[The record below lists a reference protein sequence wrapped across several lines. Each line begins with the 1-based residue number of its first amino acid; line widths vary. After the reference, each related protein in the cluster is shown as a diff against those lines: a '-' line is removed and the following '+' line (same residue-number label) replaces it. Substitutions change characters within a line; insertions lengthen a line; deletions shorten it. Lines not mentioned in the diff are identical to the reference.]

1 MSGSNKIVKRY
12 YKLVAGSSVAST
24 GAAKTQRQSV
34 WVSKEEALKNN
45 ASEQGIAA
53 GMNENLVRQMRKSER
68 PERLDLTDYVGFV
81 ASMTAGKVTR
91 RLTQAVGKDGKLY
104 KASFQEATDSKLPV
118 VDKLQGMK
126 KWYIKCGLKHA
137 DESIRKIQ
145 KEFKL
150 TNKTNANKTSKK
162 KMPQSGVLGG
172 KDGNGE
178 SRRQRKYTED
188 TRREEEPEDTR
199 REEERE
205 DTRREEEPAYKKR
218 RIPSRAT
225 SAEPVAAHEAHHQPA
240 GMSMSRRDVAIIEQ
254 LLALAIEEALE

>member
-24 GAAKTQRQSV
+24 GAAKNQRRSA

-45 ASEQGIAA
+45 ASEQGSAA
-53 GMNENLVRQMRKSER
+53 GMNENCVRQMRKSER

-81 ASMTAGKVTR
+81 TSMTAGKVTR
-91 RLTQAVGKDGKLY
+91 RLTQAVEKYGKLY

-145 KEFKL
+145 KEFKKL
-150 TNKTNANKTSKK
+150 TNKTSANQRSKK
-162 KMPQSGVLGG
+162 KMPQSGVLSGE
-172 KDGNGE
+172 DGNGE
-178 SRRQRKYTED
+178 SRRQRK
-188 TRREEEPEDTR
+188 
-199 REEERE
+199 
-205 DTRREEEPAYKKR
+205 
-218 RIPSRAT
+218 
-225 SAEPVAAHEAHHQPA
+225 
-240 GMSMSRRDVAIIEQ
+240 
-254 LLALAIEEALE
+254 